1 MDTLIPCKSNSK
13 SAMVTSKLISCIG
26 HSIRLARSQC
36 CEEARHHL
44 QQAMY
49 YLLHNS
55 NSLNATD
62 RSDHD
67 PTPNPKRRR
76 TISLYRALSSQGEEL
91 SEPTTLPEVSVS
103 ATQTE
108 QEMITRPECEKLVK
122 EMVDRTVQQFT
133 VVLQAQKATIASL
146 QARVSEAATATRDL
160 EAEGGPNVGSMSQ
173 AGSALGQQP
182 LVEVCHAPTLVSD
195 LQLLREEHHTRR
207 VARKQ
212 ARRAERQRE
221 QSGMGS
227 DEDPD

>member
-1 MDTLIPCKSNSK
+1 MRRHAITF
-13 SAMVTSKLISCIG
+13 SKLCT
-26 HSIRLARSQC
+26 
-36 CEEARHHL
+36 
-44 QQAMY
+44 

-67 PTPNPKRRR
+67 PTPNPNPKRRR
-76 TISLYRALSSQGEEL
+76 TISLYRALCSQGEEL

-133 VVLQAQKATIASL
+133 VVLQAQKASL

-195 LQLLREEHHTRR
+195 LQLLRKQHHTRR